1 MERGHT
7 CHHCHQWIADGETHD
22 CWSTTEAA
30 LTRDLHEDLQDAYDR
45 LRAAAAA
52 LGPQRIYASH
62 HSIMFARRA
71 CYCFVRPKR
80 AWLEVCLFLGREL
93 KAPLVRRAE
102 PVSRSKVAHLFRV
115 THRDE
120 IEAPITDWLR
130 EAYDF
135 GGQPAPATVG
145 GHDAAPRQPPPAPRK
160 RAAKKR

>member
-1 MERGHT
+1 MERGHA
-7 CHHCHQWIADGETHD
+7 CVHCHQWIADGETHD

-30 LTRDLHEDLQDAYDR
+30 LTKDLHEDLQDAYDR
-45 LRAAAAA
+45 LRAAAAG

-80 AWLEVCLFLGREL
+80 AWLEICLFLGRDL
-93 KAPLVRRAE
+93 HTPLLRRAE
-102 PVSRSKVAHLFRV
+102 RVSRGKVAHLFRI

-120 IEAPITDWLR
+120 VEPPLTDWLL
-130 EAYDF
+130 EAYEF
-135 GGQPAPATVG
+135 AGLPAPAMTRG
-145 GHDAAPRQPPPAPRK
+145 GGTSRSSTAPVPRK